1 MRLRRRSCPRSGG
14 FTLVEVLIVIAI
26 IGVMAALAIAG
37 YRRYVHAAQGSEA
50 RAVIGMIR
58 SGEEAYRAET
68 LQYLGCQTTFAN
80 GSYWPNTS
88 PDDTRWAWE
97 RSSDT
102 AYKTCWAYL
111 NVHPGAPVRYGYA
124 VVAGNNGA
132 VPPNPDNDFVHPP
145 AMTGAPQTN
154 PWYVVG
160 ARNVHMGKPPSL
172 AVAASWDNN
181 VYTEGDA
188 D

>member
-1 MRLRRRSCPRSGG
+1 MRLRRRPCPWSRG
-14 FTLVEVLIVIAI
+14 FTLIELLIVIAI

-37 YRRYVHAAQGSEA
+37 YRRYVHAAQGSES
-50 RAVIGMIR
+50 RAMIGMIR

-68 LQYLGCQTTFAN
+68 LQYLGCQSSFAN
-80 GSYWPNTS
+80 GGYWPNQS
-88 PDDTRWAWE
+88 PDDSRWTWE
-97 RSSDT
+97 RSTDIT
-102 AYKTCWAYL
+102 YTGCWAYL

-132 VPPNPDNDFVHPP
+132 TPPTPDNDFKHLPS
-145 AMTGAPQTN
+145 MTGAPQAG

-160 ARNVHMGKPPSL
+160 ARNAHMGKPPSL
-172 AVAASWDNN
+172 AISASWDNL